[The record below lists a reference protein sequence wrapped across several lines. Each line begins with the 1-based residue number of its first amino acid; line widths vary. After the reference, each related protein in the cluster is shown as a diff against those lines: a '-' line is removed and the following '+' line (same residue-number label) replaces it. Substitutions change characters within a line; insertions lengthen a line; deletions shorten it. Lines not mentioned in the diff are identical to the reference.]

1 MCSDVNIAHK
11 EADLKNWKGNL
22 KNSGFLPEERQWMT
36 QLTTEGGVVDV
47 YRRLKPETTD
57 ECYTW
62 WSNRGQAYAKN
73 VGWRLDYHLATPA
86 FAVQS
91 SDFSSPRDT
100 SQHLVTK
107 VEANAVKSLQVKRL
121 KRMLDQR
128 KINTEQFFSKIEQLV
143 KQAD

>member
-1 MCSDVNIAHK
+1 MGLCKKLSIAVT
-11 EADLKNWKGNL
+11 
-22 KNSGFLPEERQWMT
+22 F
-36 QLTTEGGVVDV
+36 V
-47 YRRLKPETTD
+47 
-57 ECYTW
+57 
-62 WSNRGQAYAKN
+62 
-73 VGWRLDYHLATPA
+73 LATPA